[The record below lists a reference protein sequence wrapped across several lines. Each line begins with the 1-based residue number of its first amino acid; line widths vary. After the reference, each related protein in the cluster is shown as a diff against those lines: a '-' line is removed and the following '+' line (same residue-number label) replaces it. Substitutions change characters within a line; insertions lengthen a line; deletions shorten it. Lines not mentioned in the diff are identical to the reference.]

1 MVKIK
6 SSIKRNVLIVRIEWG
21 NGEFAA
27 QVKTDEFLLTSQGN
41 SVPDVLAKL
50 QHLVA
55 DYMNHEGKNIPRWRG
70 LHATELQFQCEYNLA
85 AFFEY
90 YSELKI
96 SAIAVRAGI
105 NSNLLQQYVSGNKR
119 ASENQACKI
128 QKAIH
133 DLADDLRKVTLA
145 Y

>member
-1 MVKIK
+1 MTAP
-6 SSIKRNVLIVRIEWG
+6 RQTELTVRIEWG
-21 NGEFAA
+21 SKEFAA
-27 QVKTDEFLLTSQGN
+27 QVKGDGFLFTSQAD
-41 SVPDVLAKL
+41 SVPLVLAGLRKL
-50 QHLVA
+50 IA
-55 DYMNHEGKNIPRWRG
+55 DYLENEGKYAPEWRRIN
-70 LHATELQFQCEYNLA
+70 ADDIQFKCEYNLA

-105 NSNLLQQYVSGNKR
+105 NTNLLQQYVSGNKR
-119 ASENQACKI
+119 ASEQQAHKI

-133 DLADDLRKVTLA
+133 GLADELQEITLA